1 MRLVIDEGKKRKII
15 IEKARKELIE
25 VLGKQDKVVK
35 LEGFSTEELN
45 ELLFNYV
52 EEGDTKKKIF
62 ALPNSILQKI
72 DMSNVSFNDFYAKNI
87 DFGQFTGVRID
98 PNKLYNKSCFYTSF
112 AGVTFLNGF
121 RSGYIEG
128 CNFTGSKNAVIGD
141 RIKTRLN
148 RCNGVLE
155 AENSSIGK
163 DVALGEK
170 NVFKDVTFESP
181 ITKGNIVSSDFTG
194 SKDAVI
200 ELGPDRISSIVD
212 CRLKDAILTGTFA
225 GCRITGAEFAG
236 AKAEDG
242 GKVKIDPNKLADTN
256 HKGVILKD
264 LEGCNFDGVEFTVD
278 FCPIN
283 RFLIRKTIFKG
294 SEGAVLYPEAVFE
307 RDYSFTQLSG
317 VKFAPGSLITYSRLK
332 GTNFTGS
339 EGAIISGPQNSIQI
353 ANLTDAAITFN
364 NPEEILSTPG
374 IQSAGYENRSF
385 SDVFSERIAVEF
397 EEPAKVYIKRIN
409 DSVANANK

>member
-1 MRLVIDEGKKRKII
+1 MRLAIDEGKKRKII
-15 IEKARKELIE
+15 IEKVRKELIE

-194 SKDAVI
+194 AHAKNGDKIKLDPFDLAESRVS
-200 ELGPDRISSIVD
+200 GQIVRNVGE
-212 CRLKDAILTGTFA
+212 CRF
-225 GCRITGAEFAG
+225 
-236 AKAEDG
+236 
-242 GKVKIDPNKLADTN
+242 N
-256 HKGVILKD
+256 
-264 LEGCNFDGVEFTVD
+264 
-278 FCPIN
+278 
-283 RFLIRKTIFKG
+283 
-294 SEGAVLYPEAVFE
+294 
-307 RDYSFTQLSG
+307 G
-317 VKFAPGSLITYSRLK
+317 VKFTGSFGPIGDFAIRMAD
-332 GTNFTGS
+332 FTGS
-339 EGAIISGPQNSIQI
+339 EGAVICPGSVFEKDYCYAKLSGVRFPAGSFIKDAQLEGTKFNGSEGAVISGPQQNMYV
-353 ANLTDAAITFN
+353 ADLTDAAIRFN
-364 NPEEILSTPG
+364 EPNDILYIHGVET
-374 IQSAGYENRSF
+374 AAYDKKAF
-385 SDVFSERIAVEF
+385 CDVFNETLAIEF
-397 EEPAKVYIKRIN
+397 EEPAKVYVKRIEKLGPKDKN
-409 DSVANANK
+409 QK

>member
-1 MRLVIDEGKKRKII
+1 MRLAIDEGKKRKII
-15 IEKARKELIE
+15 IEKVRKELIE

-128 CNFTGSKNAVIGD
+128 CNFTGSKNSVIGD

-194 SKDAVI
+194 AHAKNGDKIKLDPFDLAESRVS
-200 ELGPDRISSIVD
+200 GQIVRNVGE
-212 CRLKDAILTGTFA
+212 CRF
-225 GCRITGAEFAG
+225 
-236 AKAEDG
+236 
-242 GKVKIDPNKLADTN
+242 N
-256 HKGVILKD
+256 
-264 LEGCNFDGVEFTVD
+264 
-278 FCPIN
+278 
-283 RFLIRKTIFKG
+283 
-294 SEGAVLYPEAVFE
+294 
-307 RDYSFTQLSG
+307 G
-317 VKFAPGSLITYSRLK
+317 VKFTGSFGPIGDFAIRMAD
-332 GTNFTGS
+332 FTGS
-339 EGAIISGPQNSIQI
+339 EGAVICPGSVFEKDYCYAKLSGVRFPAGSFIKDAQLEGTKFNGSEGAVISGPQQNMYV
-353 ANLTDAAITFN
+353 ADLTDAAIRFN
-364 NPEEILSTPG
+364 EPNDILYIHGVET
-374 IQSAGYENRSF
+374 AAYDKKAF
-385 SDVFSERIAVEF
+385 CDVFNETLAREF
-397 EEPAKVYIKRIN
+397 EEPAKVYVKRIEKLGPKDKN
-409 DSVANANK
+409 QK

>member
-1 MRLVIDEGKKRKII
+1 MKIAIGEDKKRKII
-15 IEKARKELIE
+15 IEKVRKELIE

-194 SKDAVI
+194 AHAKNGDKIKLDPFDLAESRVSGQIVRNVGECRFNGVKFTGSF
-200 ELGPDRISSIVD
+200 GPIGDF
-212 CRLKDAILTGTFA
+212 AI
-225 GCRITGAEFAG
+225 RM
-236 AKAEDG
+236 
-242 GKVKIDPNKLADTN
+242 AD
-256 HKGVILKD
+256 
-264 LEGCNFDGVEFTVD
+264 FT
-278 FCPIN
+278 
-283 RFLIRKTIFKG
+283 G
-294 SEGAVLYPEAVFE
+294 SEGAVLCPGSVFE
-307 RDYSFTQLSG
+307 KDYCYAKLSG
-317 VKFAPGSLITYSRLK
+317 VRFPAGSFIKDAQLEGTKF
-332 GTNFTGS
+332 NGS
-339 EGAIISGPQNSIQI
+339 EGAVISGPQQNMYV
-353 ANLTDAAITFN
+353 ADLTDAAIRFN
-364 NPEEILSTPG
+364 EPNDILYIHGVET
-374 IQSAGYENRSF
+374 AAYDKKAF
-385 SDVFSERIAVEF
+385 CDVFNETLAREF
-397 EEPAKVYIKRIN
+397 EEPAKVYVKRIEKLGPKDKN
-409 DSVANANK
+409 QK

>member
-1 MRLVIDEGKKRKII
+1 MRLAIDEDKKRKII
-15 IEKARKELIE
+15 IEKVRKELIE

-45 ELLFNYV
+45 ELLFNYI
-52 EEGDTKKKIF
+52 EEGATKKKIF
-62 ALPNSILQKI
+62 ALPNAVLQKI
-72 DMSNVSFNDFYAKNI
+72 DMSNVSFDDFYASNI

-98 PNKLYNKSCFYTSF
+98 PSKLYNKKCLYTSF

-121 RSGYIEG
+121 RSGYIAG

-148 RCNGVLE
+148 RVDSVIGNDVL
-155 AENSSIGK
+155 
-163 DVALGEK
+163 LGEN

-181 ITKGNIVSSDFTG
+181 ITKGNIVRTDFTG
-194 SKDAVI
+194 SNDAVI
-200 ELGPDRISSIVD
+200 ELGPDKISSVVE
-212 CRLKDAILTGTFA
+212 CCLKDATLTGTFA

-264 LEGCNFDGVEFTVD
+264 LEGCNFDGVEFTAD

-283 RFLIRKTIFKG
+283 RFSIRKTIFKG

-307 RDYSFTQLSG
+307 KDYSFAQLSG

-374 IQSAGYENRSF
+374 IQSAGYENRAF
-385 SDVFSERIAVEF
+385 SEVFSERLAVEF

>member
-1 MRLVIDEGKKRKII
+1 MRLAIDEGKKRKII
-15 IEKARKELIE
+15 IEKVRKELIE

-72 DMSNVSFNDFYAKNI
+72 DMSNVSFNNFYAKNI

-212 CRLKDAILTGTFA
+212 CRLKDATLKGNLIGCIIQGTDF
-225 GCRITGAEFAG
+225 RGANI
-236 AKAEDG
+236 DN
-242 GKVKIDPNKLADTN
+242 GKI
-256 HKGVILKD
+256 
-264 LEGCNFDGVEFTVD
+264 E
-278 FCPIN
+278 
-283 RFLIRKTIFKG
+283 
-294 SEGAVLYPEAVFE
+294 LYPDKLGVGSIYESDVIDFSDCHFA
-307 RDYSFTQLSG
+307 G
-317 VKFAPGSLITYSRLK
+317 VKFMRPIVGKNVCKIK
-332 GTNFTGS
+332 GADFTGS
-339 EGAIISGPQNSIQI
+339 EGVIIHPSVISKYDYSNCKLAGVSFIPGTSISDANLNGTDFTGSVGAVISSSQRSI
-353 ANLTDAAITFN
+353 VDANLTDASVKFIDPDDFFAI
-364 NPEEILSTPG
+364 PG
-374 IQSAGYENRSF
+374 INSATYNGKKF
-385 SDVFSERIAVEF
+385 KTVFKETISKDFDDSIKTYTKKINAAIVKASE
-397 EEPAKVYIKRIN
+397 
-409 DSVANANK
+409 

>member
-1 MRLVIDEGKKRKII
+1 MRV
-15 IEKARKELIE
+15 RKELIE

-194 SKDAVI
+194 AHAKNGDKIKLDPFDLAESRVS
-200 ELGPDRISSIVD
+200 GQIVRNVGE
-212 CRLKDAILTGTFA
+212 CRF
-225 GCRITGAEFAG
+225 
-236 AKAEDG
+236 
-242 GKVKIDPNKLADTN
+242 N
-256 HKGVILKD
+256 
-264 LEGCNFDGVEFTVD
+264 
-278 FCPIN
+278 
-283 RFLIRKTIFKG
+283 
-294 SEGAVLYPEAVFE
+294 
-307 RDYSFTQLSG
+307 G
-317 VKFAPGSLITYSRLK
+317 VKFTGSFGPIGDFAIRMAD
-332 GTNFTGS
+332 FTGS
-339 EGAIISGPQNSIQI
+339 EGAVICPGSVFEKDYCYAKLSGVRFPAGSFIKDAQLEGTKFNGSEGAVISGPQQNMYV
-353 ANLTDAAITFN
+353 ADLTDAAIRFN
-364 NPEEILSTPG
+364 EPNDILYIHGVET
-374 IQSAGYENRSF
+374 AAYDKKAF
-385 SDVFSERIAVEF
+385 CDVFNETLAREF
-397 EEPAKVYIKRIN
+397 EEPAKVYVKRIEKLGPKDKN
-409 DSVANANK
+409 QK

>member
-1 MRLVIDEGKKRKII
+1 MRLAIDEGKKRKII
-15 IEKARKELIE
+15 IEKVRKELIE

-194 SKDAVI
+194 AHAKNGDKIKLDPFDLAESRVSGQIVRNVGECRFNGVKFTGSF
-200 ELGPDRISSIVD
+200 GPIGDF
-212 CRLKDAILTGTFA
+212 AI
-225 GCRITGAEFAG
+225 RM
-236 AKAEDG
+236 
-242 GKVKIDPNKLADTN
+242 AD
-256 HKGVILKD
+256 
-264 LEGCNFDGVEFTVD
+264 FT
-278 FCPIN
+278 
-283 RFLIRKTIFKG
+283 G
-294 SEGAVLYPEAVFE
+294 SEGAVLCPGSVFE
-307 RDYSFTQLSG
+307 KDYCYAKLSG
-317 VKFAPGSLITYSRLK
+317 VRFPAGSFIKDAQLEGTKF
-332 GTNFTGS
+332 NGS
-339 EGAIISGPQNSIQI
+339 EGAVISGPQQNMYV
-353 ANLTDAAITFN
+353 ADLTDAAIRFN
-364 NPEEILSTPG
+364 EPNDIL
-374 IQSAGYENRSF
+374 
-385 SDVFSERIAVEF
+385 
-397 EEPAKVYIKRIN
+397 YIH
-409 DSVANANK
+409 